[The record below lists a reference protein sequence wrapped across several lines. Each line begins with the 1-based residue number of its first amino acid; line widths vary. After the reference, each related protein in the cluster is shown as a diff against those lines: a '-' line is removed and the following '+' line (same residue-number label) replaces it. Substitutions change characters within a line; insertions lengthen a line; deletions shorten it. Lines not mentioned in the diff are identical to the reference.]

1 VAPGYAAGRFP
12 TDERGRIAEE
22 TAARLEWQPVPLE
35 PGDLLFFDSYTPHY
49 SDTNT
54 TARPRRAA
62 YLTYNAA
69 SLGDH
74 RDRYYADKRAEFA
87 RAGDDFDGERVRI
100 SITDDFLGRPVTRTS
115 RKPGR

>member
-1 VAPGYAAGRFP
+1 
-12 TDERGRIAEE
+12 
-22 TAARLEWQPVPLE
+22 VPLE
-35 PGDLLFFDSYTPHY
+35 PGDLLVFDSYTSHY

-54 TARPRRAA
+54 TDRSRRAA

-87 RAGDDFDGERVRI
+87 HEGGDFGGERVRI
-100 SITDDFLGRPVTRTS
+100 SITDDFLGRPVSGNR
-115 RKPGR
+115 